1 MKNLYI
7 PHHWIHL
14 IPHKQYNHQE
24 YSEMDNNNTND
35 FKGLTTGQ
43 SVLFIIVIVIAFGI
57 VLYWD
62 KIANKLID

>member
-1 MKNLYI
+1 
-7 PHHWIHL
+7 
-14 IPHKQYNHQE
+14 
-24 YSEMDNNNTND
+24 MDNNNTND